1 MQNRDVTFY
10 CFHGYFIKGN
20 TMRKPN
26 YHVFITQESQ
36 PDAQGEKNT
45 YWTRVGVAFAHNGKP
60 GLNIV
65 LIPGIAVSGRLVL
78 LEPREESDISQDAA
92 AV

>member
-1 MQNRDVTFY
+1 MQNRDVIGL
-10 CFHGYFIKGN
+10 FHLLFMIKGN
-20 TMRKPN
+20 SMRKPV
-26 YHVFITQESQ
+26 YHVFVTQESQ

-45 YWTRVGVAFAHNGKP
+45 YWTKVGVAFAHNGKP

-78 LEPREESDISQDAA
+78 LEPREDSDISQNAA
-92 AV
+92 A

>member
-1 MQNRDVTFY
+1 MQNRDVIVLF
-10 CFHGYFIKGN
+10 FHGYFIKGN

-60 GLNIV
+60 
-65 LIPGIAVSGRLVL
+65 A
-78 LEPREESDISQDAA
+78 
-92 AV
+92 